1 MDIKERV
8 GQRLRDWRKAQGLT
22 QAELGACLG
31 ISGPA
36 VYAIEVGRNLSFGRA
51 AQIAALIGVTVDEL
65 LRGEP
70 EHAATQS

>member
-36 VYAIEVGRNLSFGRA
+36 VYAIEVGRNLSFERA
-51 AQIAALIGVTVDEL
+51 LQIATLLGVTIDEL
-65 LRGEP
+65 PRGEA